1 MNIFQKNNV
10 TIATIKNENLID
22 VKVWERGAGLTKA
35 CGTACATAYAGFI
48 TKKVSNIVDIK
59 FSTGILSIR
68 IGDDN
73 SIFMKGP
80 VSSIEEIKIKL

>member
-1 MNIFQKNNV
+1 
-10 TIATIKNENLID
+10 LIN

-35 CGTACATAYAGFI
+35 CGTAACATAYAGFI
-48 TKKVSNIVDIK
+48 TKKVSNNVDIK

>member
-1 MNIFQKNNV
+1 MQV
-10 TIATIKNENLID
+10 L
-22 VKVWERGAGLTKA
+22 L
-35 CGTACATAYAGFI
+35 
-48 TKKVSNIVDIK
+48 TKKVSNNVDIK